1 MVIGINS
8 NARVL
13 TMDLSAREYDC
24 LRLVAKGRRVAG
36 IAVELSI
43 SISTVEKHLSSTRHK
58 LGVSTTIE
66 AVRLFW
72 LEQQKTED
80 SHSISIDRCENTPEQ
95 KADTLNFLLSLENSK
110 TLDESWGALKAYFSN
125 CGYWDLAFG
134 VIAEPFGSKSNGA
147 NLIEDTMSPEI
158 FALYESAGGIAMD
171 PVLNHV
177 SENRFPT
184 IFSHKN
190 IAKNYVDLPAAVR
203 EINMVLMDT
212 GAEDLLVLPGCD
224 HGTGAPYC
232 VSLHQKRD
240 VAVNFRADQMA
251 TTMRFTSI
259 IDAFWMSLK
268 RKRQLS
274 DTSGL
279 TVRQS
284 QALTFHAR
292 GMNGQEVAERL
303 NISSRSCEKTV
314 SNARK
319 ALGATTTS
327 AAIFRASVYGAL
339 QH

>member
-1 MVIGINS
+1 
-8 NARVL
+8 
-13 TMDLSAREYDC
+13 MDLSAREYDC

-36 IAVELSI
+36 IAADLGI
-43 SISTVEKHLSSTRHK
+43 SISTVEKHLASTRHK
-58 LGVSTTIE
+58 LDVSTTIE
-66 AVRLFW
+66 AVGLFW

-80 SHSISIDRCENTPEQ
+80 SHSISIDRCENAPEQ
-95 KADTLNFLLSLENSK
+95 KADTLNFLLCLENSK

-134 VIAEPFGSKSNGA
+134 VIAEPFGSNTNGA

-158 FALYESAGGIAMD
+158 LALYESAGGISMD

-177 SENRFPT
+177 SANRFPT
-184 IFSHKN
+184 IFSHKS
-190 IAKNYVDLPAAVR
+190 IALNYQNLPAAVR
-203 EINMVLMDT
+203 DINMILMDS

-224 HGTGAPYC
+224 EGTGAPFC
-232 VSLHQKRD
+232 ISLHQNRD
-240 VAVNFRADQMA
+240 VAAIFRANQKA
-251 TTMRFTSI
+251 TTMRFRSI

-274 DTSGL
+274 EKSGL
-279 TVRQS
+279 TVPQS

-303 NISSRSCEKTV
+303 NISNRSCEKTLF
-314 SNARK
+314 NARK